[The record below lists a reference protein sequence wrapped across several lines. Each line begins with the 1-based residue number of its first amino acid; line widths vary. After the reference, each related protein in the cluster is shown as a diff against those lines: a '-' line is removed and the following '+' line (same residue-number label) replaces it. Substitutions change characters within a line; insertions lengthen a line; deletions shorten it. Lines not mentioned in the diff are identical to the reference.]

1 MRLLKLMTGIFSSDV
16 SCGDRVGSTSED
28 ELDAPEGRLALS
40 HMPRDRLQA
49 LKQSGVHHRDLRIIV
64 AHTILILYMSCECI
78 WASRQQTTLCVSR

>member
-1 MRLLKLMTGIFSSDV
+1 MRLLKSMTGIFSSDV

-64 AHTILILYMSCECI
+64 AHTIYDTLYEL
-78 WASRQQTTLCVSR
+78 RVYLGLTPTNNPLCV